1 MVSLDS
7 ENQELIAV
15 NMDHIKLSAFPTRS
29 DPLFLKIVEVIKDL
43 LTRASSM
50 RAKVESNLLL
60 RNLAANL
67 EDSEGSSSS
76 CALEIN
82 FRSRATNY
90 LHSQGRGITT
100 PVSEVL
106 PAAFSL
112 SQERL
117 TARLPCRVVK
127 PHQRNP
133 NFVGRAELAEKIQ
146 RVLAPSSED
155 PKAQRSF
162 ALCGL
167 GGVGKTQTALNY
179 VFEHMEDFQV
189 VLWAHADTEG
199 KLLEDFG
206 GFAVELGLTKQ
217 GDSDHTGRDLL
228 KKWLETAGKTILCS
242 KLKILL
248 LT

>member
-43 LTRASSM
+43 MTRASSM
-50 RAKVESNLLL
+50 RAKVESDLSLKNI
-60 RNLAANL
+60 AANI
-67 EDSEGSSSS
+67 EDSEESNDSR
-76 CALEIN
+76 ALEIHLCL
-82 FRSRATNY
+82 RATNY
-90 LHSQGRGITT
+90 LHLSAQGITT

-106 PAAFSL
+106 PAAF
-112 SQERL
+112 RL
-117 TARLPCRVVK
+117 TQESLTVRLPCRIVK

-133 NFVGRAELAEKIQ
+133 NYVSRAELEERMR
-146 RVLAPSSED
+146 RVLAPTSED
-155 PKAQRSF
+155 PQQQRSY

-167 GGVGKTQTALNY
+167 GGVGKTQTALRY
-179 VFEHMEDFQV
+179 VFEHMQDYQV
-189 VLWAHADTEG
+189 VLWAHADTRG

-206 GFAVELGLTKQ
+206 GFAVQLGLTKR

-228 KKWLETAGKTILCS
+228 KKWLENASTKMS
-242 KLKILL
+242 P
-248 LT
+248 